1 MELRKIYLLASL
13 ILQPTIASYKDCEI
27 KKSLTRVSHDCVA
40 EPECRERCGTVNRQ
54 ECEIIE
60 DEECVTE
67 TEVKCDI
74 REEEMCVTES
84 REECSETVSRQCE
97 TQEREVCDTVR
108 EASQMTLMFII

>member
-1 MELRKIYLLASL
+1 M
-13 ILQPTIASYKDCEI
+13 
-27 KKSLTRVSHDCVA
+27 
-40 EPECRERCGTVNRQ
+40 NRQ

-67 TEVKCDI
+67 TEVECDT
-74 REEEMCVTES
+74 REEEMCVTEN

-108 EASQMTLMFII
+108 EVSQKTQTANLFLNKSCYFCGLVNSMLT

>member
-1 MELRKIYLLASL
+1 MELRKIYLLASFIVQL
-13 ILQPTIASYKDCEI
+13 TIASCKDCQI

-40 EPECRERCGTVNRQ
+40 ESECQERCGTVNRQ

-67 TEVKCDI
+67 TEVKCDT
-74 REEEMCVTES
+74 REEMCVTENK
-84 REECSETVSRQCE
+84 EECSDTVSRQCE

-108 EASQMTLMFII
+108 RVHKLNEFK

>member
-1 MELRKIYLLASL
+1 MELRKIYLLASFIVQL
-13 ILQPTIASYKDCEI
+13 TIASYKDCQI

-67 TEVKCDI
+67 TEVKCDT
-74 REEEMCVTES
+74 REEEMCVTEN

-108 EASQMTLMFII
+108 RVHKLHEFK